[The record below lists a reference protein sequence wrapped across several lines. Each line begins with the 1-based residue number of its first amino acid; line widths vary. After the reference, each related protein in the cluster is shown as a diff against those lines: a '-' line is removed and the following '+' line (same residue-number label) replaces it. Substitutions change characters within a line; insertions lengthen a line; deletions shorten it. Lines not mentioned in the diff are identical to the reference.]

1 MHLLNFLKYLKLKL
15 DKKLTGL
22 SKFLFVIY
30 LLSMFIP
37 ILNGDMR
44 QFTLVQNVL
53 MCYITS
59 VTFLGFALVLWLMVS
74 YFEFLSQEDTTPP
87 NCFLIV
93 LLLLG
98 LPTLSIITSL
108 VFGILT
114 PLHFT
119 VWFPILIIL
128 AIYFGEWVSNLP
140 FTLSK
145 FYKFFF
151 KEE

>member
-1 MHLLNFLKYLKLKL
+1 MYLLDFLNYLKIKL

-37 ILNGDMR
+37 IPNGDMR
-44 QFTLVQNVL
+44 QFTFVQNVL
-53 MCYITS
+53 TWYTTTI
-59 VTFLGFALVLWLMVS
+59 TFLGIVLVLWLMVS
-74 YFEFLSQEDTTPP
+74 YFEFLSQEGTTPP

>member
-1 MHLLNFLKYLKLKL
+1 MYLLNFLKHLKIKL

-30 LLSMFIP
+30 LLSLFIP
-37 ILNGDMR
+37 IPNGDMR
-44 QFTLVQNVL
+44 QFTLIQTVL
-53 MCYITS
+53 VWYTTTI
-59 VTFLGFALVLWLMVS
+59 TFLGIALVLWLMVS
-74 YFEFLSQEDTTPP
+74 YFDFLSQGDTTPP
-87 NCFLIV
+87 NGFLIC
-93 LLLLG
+93 LLLIG
-98 LPTLSIITSL
+98 LPILSVIISL
-108 VFGILT
+108 IFGILT

-128 AIYFGEWVSNLP
+128 AIYSSEWVSNLP

-145 FYKFFF
+145 FYKLFF

>member
-1 MHLLNFLKYLKLKL
+1 MYLLDFLKYLKIKL

-37 ILNGDMR
+37 IPNGDMR

-53 MCYITS
+53 VWYTTT
-59 VTFLGFALVLWLMVS
+59 VTFLGFALVLWLMIS
-74 YFEFLSQEDTTPP
+74 YFEFLSQEGTQLKR
-87 NCFLIV
+87 FSIV

-114 PLHFT
+114 PIHFT
-119 VWFPILIIL
+119 VWFPVLIIF

>member
-1 MHLLNFLKYLKLKL
+1 MYLLDFLNYLKIKL

-37 ILNGDMR
+37 IPNGDMR

-53 MCYITS
+53 MWYTTTI
-59 VTFLGFALVLWLMVS
+59 TFLGIVLVLWLMVS
-74 YFEFLSQEDTTPP
+74 YFEFLSQEDITPP

-108 VFGILT
+108 VFCILT

-119 VWFPILIIL
+119 VWFPFLIIL

>member
-1 MHLLNFLKYLKLKL
+1 MYLLDFLNYLKIKL

-37 ILNGDMR
+37 IPNGDMR

-53 MCYITS
+53 TWYTTTI
-59 VTFLGFALVLWLMVS
+59 TFLGIVLVLWLMVS

-87 NCFLIV
+87 NCFLIF